1 MGTGEVSASGG
12 ETEQEKKAQNPSFCR
27 GWQSRGRRT
36 ARAVDER
43 FRTRLM
49 PRACVRC
56 IRLRPA
62 TAQTLARKTR
72 AARGCARIRSGSRP
86 ARDSAACHCVAGI
99 STHLDGDLAVAL
111 EPLELKGSLLDDFM
125 LDEGSDLL
133 RGGRDARRQ
142 RDGDGAR
149 RGFQILGL
157 EPRTRGGAH
166 RRRQTNATASPPNGD
181 EGSRTRPMRNGRQDR
196 SWGVT
201 HHVVPFPC
209 ASKEGEGLATDGAQI
224 APLSFFSSGLP
235 ISIPSPNSF
244 AYKISSEI
252 RKYGNIPHII
262 MCVIR
267 LYFRDSNLPFDS
279 EHD

>member
-1 MGTGEVSASGG
+1 MAKPRAENRAGGRRAFPNTPHAPRMRPVYSVASGDLTNSR
-12 ETEQEKKAQNPSFCR
+12 TED
-27 GWQSRGRRT
+27 SRR
-36 ARAVDER
+36 ARLRADPFGVSS
-43 FRTRLM
+43 RTRL
-49 PRACVRC
+49 RC
-56 IRLRPA
+56 LP
-62 TAQTLARKTR
+62 L
-72 AARGCARIRSGSRP
+72 CF
-86 ARDSAACHCVAGI
+86 AGI

-157 EPRTRGGAH
+157 EPRTRGGGAH

-181 EGSRTRPMRNGRQDR
+181 EGSRTRPMQDGREDR

-209 ASKEGEGLATDGAQI
+209 ASKEGEAVRATDAQI
-224 APLSFFSSGLP
+224 LISPSLLLLTSNLHP
-235 ISIPSPNSF
+235 ISLLFCIQNSLRNT
-244 AYKISSEI
+244 EI
-252 RKYGNIPHII
+252 RKYPTHYYILLRVSFGCIFAIQTS
-262 MCVIR
+262 
-267 LYFRDSNLPFDS
+267 F
-279 EHD
+279 

>member
-1 MGTGEVSASGG
+1 MSRRKKPRTLVSVEDGKAAGGEPRGRSTSVSEHASCPAHASGVFG
-12 ETEQEKKAQNPSFCR
+12 
-27 GWQSRGRRT
+27 
-36 ARAVDER
+36 
-43 FRTRLM
+43 
-49 PRACVRC
+49 CVRRPHKLSHG
-56 IRLRPA
+56 RLAPRE
-62 TAQTLARKTR
+62 
-72 AARGCARIRSGSRP
+72 AARGSVRGLVPHATPLLAMPVCF
-86 ARDSAACHCVAGI
+86 AGI

-209 ASKEGEGLATDGAQI
+209 ASKEGEAVRATDAQI
-224 APLSFFSSGLP
+224 LISPSLLPLASS
-235 ISIPSPNSF
+235 PS
-244 AYKISSEI
+244 
-252 RKYGNIPHII
+252 HI
-262 MCVIR
+262 
-267 LYFRDSNLPFDS
+267 LTLLHT
-279 EHD
+279 E

>member
-1 MGTGEVSASGG
+1 MRPVYSVASGDLTNSR
-12 ETEQEKKAQNPSFCR
+12 TED
-27 GWQSRGRRT
+27 SRR
-36 ARAVDER
+36 ARLRADPFGVSS
-43 FRTRLM
+43 RTRL
-49 PRACVRC
+49 RC
-56 IRLRPA
+56 LP
-62 TAQTLARKTR
+62 L
-72 AARGCARIRSGSRP
+72 CF
-86 ARDSAACHCVAGI
+86 AGI

-181 EGSRTRPMRNGRQDR
+181 EGSRTRPMRDGRQDR

-209 ASKEGEGLATDGAQI
+209 ASKEGEAVRATDAQI
-224 APLSFFSSGLP
+224 LISPSLLFGLP
-235 ISIPSPNSF
+235 ISIPYPDSF
-244 AYKISSEI
+244 AYKIASEI
-252 RKYGNIPHII
+252 RKYGNVPHII
-262 MCVIR
+262 CSILFCHSAVFSIQTSLSILNMTET
-267 LYFRDSNLPFDS
+267 LW
-279 EHD
+279 

>member
-1 MGTGEVSASGG
+1 MAKPRAENRAGGRRAFPNTPHAPRMRPVYSVASGDLTNSR
-12 ETEQEKKAQNPSFCR
+12 TED
-27 GWQSRGRRT
+27 SRR
-36 ARAVDER
+36 ARLRADPFGVSS
-43 FRTRLM
+43 RTRL
-49 PRACVRC
+49 RC
-56 IRLRPA
+56 LP
-62 TAQTLARKTR
+62 L
-72 AARGCARIRSGSRP
+72 CF
-86 ARDSAACHCVAGI
+86 AGI

-181 EGSRTRPMRNGRQDR
+181 EGSRTRPMRDGRQDR

-209 ASKEGEGLATDGAQI
+209 ASKEGEAVRATDAQI
-224 APLSFFSSGLP
+224 LISPSLLFGLP
-235 ISIPSPNSF
+235 ISIPYPDSF
-244 AYKISSEI
+244 AYKIASEI

-262 MCVIR
+262 TYYYVCHSVVFSR
-267 LYFRDSNLPFDS
+267 FKPPFDS

>member
-1 MGTGEVSASGG
+1 MAKPRAENRAGGRRAFPNTPHAPRMRPVYSVASGDLTNSR
-12 ETEQEKKAQNPSFCR
+12 TED
-27 GWQSRGRRT
+27 SRR
-36 ARAVDER
+36 ARLRADPFGVSS
-43 FRTRLM
+43 RTRL
-49 PRACVRC
+49 RC
-56 IRLRPA
+56 LP
-62 TAQTLARKTR
+62 L
-72 AARGCARIRSGSRP
+72 CF
-86 ARDSAACHCVAGI
+86 AGI

-181 EGSRTRPMRNGRQDR
+181 EGSRTRPMRDGRQDR

-209 ASKEGEGLATDGAQI
+209 ASKEGESLATDGAQI
-224 APLSFFSSGLP
+224 APLSFFSSSQ
-235 ISIPSPNSF
+235 ISIPSPDSF
-244 AYKISSEI
+244 AYKIASEI

-262 MCVIR
+262 TCVIR

-279 EHD
+279 EHN

>member
-1 MGTGEVSASGG
+1 MAKPRAENRAGGRRAFPNTPHAPRMRPVYSVASGDG
-12 ETEQEKKAQNPSFCR
+12 TNSRTED
-27 GWQSRGRRT
+27 SRR
-36 ARAVDER
+36 ARLRADPFGVSS
-43 FRTRLM
+43 RTRL
-49 PRACVRC
+49 RC
-56 IRLRPA
+56 LP
-62 TAQTLARKTR
+62 L
-72 AARGCARIRSGSRP
+72 CF
-86 ARDSAACHCVAGI
+86 AGI

-181 EGSRTRPMRNGRQDR
+181 EGSRTRPMRDGREDR

-209 ASKEGEGLATDGAQI
+209 ASKEGESLATDGAQI
-224 APLSFFSSGLP
+224 APLSFFSSSQ
-235 ISIPSPNSF
+235 ISIPSPDSF
-244 AYKISSEI
+244 AYKIASEI

-262 MCVIR
+262 TCVIR

-279 EHD
+279 EHN

>member
-1 MGTGEVSASGG
+1 MAKPRAENRAGGRRAFPNTPHAPRMRPVYSVASGDG
-12 ETEQEKKAQNPSFCR
+12 TNSRTED
-27 GWQSRGRRT
+27 SRR
-36 ARAVDER
+36 ARLRADPFGVSS
-43 FRTRLM
+43 RTRL
-49 PRACVRC
+49 RC
-56 IRLRPA
+56 LP
-62 TAQTLARKTR
+62 L
-72 AARGCARIRSGSRP
+72 CF
-86 ARDSAACHCVAGI
+86 AGI

-142 RDGDGAR
+142 RGGDGAR

-181 EGSRTRPMRNGRQDR
+181 EGSRTRPMRDGREDR

-209 ASKEGEGLATDGAQI
+209 ASKEGESLATDGAQI
-224 APLSFFSSGLP
+224 APLSFFSSSQ
-235 ISIPSPNSF
+235 ISIPSPDSF
-244 AYKISSEI
+244 AYKIASEI

-262 MCVIR
+262 TCVIR

-279 EHD
+279 EHN

>member
-1 MGTGEVSASGG
+1 MAKPRAENRAGGRRAFPNTPHAPRMRPVYSVASGDG
-12 ETEQEKKAQNPSFCR
+12 TNSRTED
-27 GWQSRGRRT
+27 SRR
-36 ARAVDER
+36 ARLRADPFGVSS
-43 FRTRLM
+43 RTRL
-49 PRACVRC
+49 RC
-56 IRLRPA
+56 LP
-62 TAQTLARKTR
+62 L
-72 AARGCARIRSGSRP
+72 CF
-86 ARDSAACHCVAGI
+86 AGI

-166 RRRQTNATASPPNGD
+166 RRRQTNATASPPNGA
-181 EGSRTRPMRNGRQDR
+181 EGSRTRPMRDGREDR
-196 SWGVT
+196 PWGVT

-209 ASKEGEGLATDGAQI
+209 ASKEGESLATDGAQI
-224 APLSFFSSGLP
+224 APLSFFSSSQ
-235 ISIPSPNSF
+235 ISIPSPDSF
-244 AYKISSEI
+244 AYKIASEI

-262 MCVIR
+262 TYYYVCHSVVFSR
-267 LYFRDSNLPFDS
+267 FKPPF
-279 EHD
+279 

>member
-1 MGTGEVSASGG
+1 MRPVYSVASGDRTNSR
-12 ETEQEKKAQNPSFCR
+12 TED
-27 GWQSRGRRT
+27 SRR
-36 ARAVDER
+36 ARLRADPFGVSS
-43 FRTRLM
+43 RTRL
-49 PRACVRC
+49 RC
-56 IRLRPA
+56 LP
-62 TAQTLARKTR
+62 L
-72 AARGCARIRSGSRP
+72 CF
-86 ARDSAACHCVAGI
+86 AGI

-181 EGSRTRPMRNGRQDR
+181 EGSRTRPMRDGREDR

-209 ASKEGEGLATDGAQI
+209 ASKEGESLATDGAQI
-224 APLSFFSSGLP
+224 APLSFFWTSNLHP
-235 ISIPSPNSF
+235 IS
-244 AYKISSEI
+244 
-252 RKYGNIPHII
+252 
-262 MCVIR
+262 
-267 LYFRDSNLPFDS
+267 
-279 EHD
+279 

>member
-1 MGTGEVSASGG
+1 MAKPRAENRAGGRRAFPNTPHAPRMRPVYSVASGARTNSR
-12 ETEQEKKAQNPSFCR
+12 TED
-27 GWQSRGRRT
+27 SRR
-36 ARAVDER
+36 ARLRADPFGVSS
-43 FRTRLM
+43 RTRL
-49 PRACVRC
+49 RC
-56 IRLRPA
+56 LP
-62 TAQTLARKTR
+62 L
-72 AARGCARIRSGSRP
+72 CF
-86 ARDSAACHCVAGI
+86 AGI

-181 EGSRTRPMRNGRQDR
+181 EGSRTRPMRDGREDR

-209 ASKEGEGLATDGAQI
+209 ASKEGESLATDGAQI
-224 APLSFFSSGLP
+224 APLSFFSSSQ
-235 ISIPSPNSF
+235 ISIPSPDSF

-262 MCVIR
+262 TCFIR

-279 EHD
+279 EYD

>member
-1 MGTGEVSASGG
+1 MSRRKKPRTLVSVEDGQAAGGEPRGRSTSVSEHASCPAHASGVFG
-12 ETEQEKKAQNPSFCR
+12 
-27 GWQSRGRRT
+27 
-36 ARAVDER
+36 
-43 FRTRLM
+43 
-49 PRACVRC
+49 CVRRPHKLSHG
-56 IRLRPA
+56 RLAPRE
-62 TAQTLARKTR
+62 
-72 AARGCARIRSGSRP
+72 AARGSVRGLVPHATPLLAMPVCF
-86 ARDSAACHCVAGI
+86 AGI

-181 EGSRTRPMRNGRQDR
+181 EGSRTRPMRDGRQDR

-209 ASKEGEGLATDGAQI
+209 ASKEGEAVRATDAQI
-224 APLSFFSSGLP
+224 LISPSLLFGLP
-235 ISIPSPNSF
+235 ISIPYPDSF
-244 AYKISSEI
+244 AYRIASEI
-252 RKYGNIPHII
+252 RKYGNVPHII
-262 MCVIR
+262 TYYYVCHSVVFSR
-267 LYFRDSNLPFDS
+267 FKPPF
-279 EHD
+279 

>member
-1 MGTGEVSASGG
+1 MAKPRAENRAGGRRAFPNTPHAPRMRPVYSVASGDLTNSR
-12 ETEQEKKAQNPSFCR
+12 TED
-27 GWQSRGRRT
+27 SRR
-36 ARAVDER
+36 ARLRADPFGVSS
-43 FRTRLM
+43 RTRL
-49 PRACVRC
+49 RC
-56 IRLRPA
+56 LP
-62 TAQTLARKTR
+62 L
-72 AARGCARIRSGSRP
+72 CF
-86 ARDSAACHCVAGI
+86 AGI

-209 ASKEGEGLATDGAQI
+209 ASKEGVGIATDGAQI

-262 MCVIR
+262 TCVIR

>member
-1 MGTGEVSASGG
+1 MAKPRAENRAGGRRAFPNTPHAPRMRPVYSVASGDG
-12 ETEQEKKAQNPSFCR
+12 TNSRTED
-27 GWQSRGRRT
+27 SRR
-36 ARAVDER
+36 ARLRADPFGVSS
-43 FRTRLM
+43 RTRL
-49 PRACVRC
+49 RC
-56 IRLRPA
+56 LP
-62 TAQTLARKTR
+62 L
-72 AARGCARIRSGSRP
+72 CF
-86 ARDSAACHCVAGI
+86 AGI

-181 EGSRTRPMRNGRQDR
+181 EGSRTRPMRDGRQDR

-209 ASKEGEGLATDGAQI
+209 ASKEGEAVRATDAQI
-224 APLSFFSSGLP
+224 LISPSLLLFVLP
-235 ISIPSPNSF
+235 ISIPSPDSF
-244 AYKISSEI
+244 AYKIASEI

-262 MCVIR
+262 TCVIR